1 MNERFDA
8 VVVGGGPAGSS
19 AAWALCR
26 SGLRV
31 VVVDKAGFP
40 RDKVCAGWVTPAVFA
55 ARGIDPKAYAAA
67 GNVLQPITAFR
78 SGLLDGRPVEV
89 RYDEPVSYG
98 ILRREFDHYLLR
110 HSGAELRLG
119 VAVRRIRCHGGRWRI
134 EAGQETLEA
143 PWLIGAGGHFCPV
156 ARHLGARPGRSEATV
171 LAQEA
176 ELPLPPALVEACPV
190 RGDTPE
196 LRFFPELDGY
206 AWVFRKGDWLNIGLG
221 RENGHHISAQLDR
234 LVARW
239 QAEGLLPEGL
249 DLRPRGHAYLLY
261 GHAPRRLFADGVLLV
276 GDAAGLAYPQ
286 SGEGIRPAVESGL
299 IAAEV
304 ILEAPEN
311 TTAARLAAYPMRLAQ
326 RFGEPGADTAPW
338 LPPGLKRRLARWIL
352 ETPLTNRRLV
362 VERWFLHRQQPPL
375 VPA

>member
-1 MNERFDA
+1 MNERIDA
-8 VVVGGGPAGSS
+8 IVVGGGPAGSS
-19 AAWALCR
+19 AAWALR
-26 SGLRV
+26 RGGLRV

-78 SGLLDGRPVEV
+78 SGLVDGKVVEV
-89 RYDEPVSYG
+89 RYDEVVSYG

-110 HSGAELRLG
+110 HSGAALWLG
-119 VAVRRIRCHGGRWRI
+119 RAVRRVRRWQGRWRI
-134 EAGQETLEA
+134 ETEQETLEA
-143 PWLIGAGGHFCPV
+143 RWLIGAGGHFCPV
-156 ARHLGARPGRSEATV
+156 ARHLGARPGRGEPTV

-176 ELPLPPALVEACPV
+176 ELRLPAEALEDSPL

-196 LRFFPELDGY
+196 LRFFAELDGY

-239 QAEGLLPEGL
+239 QAEGLLPAGL
-249 DLRPRGHAYLLY
+249 ALRPRGHAYLLY
-261 GHAPRRLFADGVLLV
+261 GHAHRRLFADGVLLV
-276 GDAAGLAYPQ
+276 GDAVGLAYPQ

-304 ILEAPEN
+304 ILEAVDDTRAE
-311 TTAARLAAYPMRLAQ
+311 RLAAYPVRLAQ

-338 LPPGLKRRLARWIL
+338 LPPTLKRRLARWIL

-362 VERWFLHRQQPPL
+362 VERWFLHRHQPPL
-375 VPA
+375 MPA